1 MAHHGETSLAVAPVF
16 YMYGAALFCKAQEET
31 DVFGAGAAD
40 ASAARDR
47 KAAGE
52 PAPAPACAPGDKGKG
67 PAAAAAADEDDDE
80 DDDEDGSDGEGE
92 GEGEEDVSDMQLAWE
107 NLEHARFIYCGGVG
121 REGSSEPCAAEH
133 TEALAQVYVKLG
145 QISMEQEQFDTALE
159 LHDHALRLF
168 GTLSPA
174 PHRRLAGI
182 LYDSAYSLQQLQRTG
197 DALQR
202 LSAAIAACQ
211 SRLTELRMGAASAG
225 EAAANAE
232 VGDIAATIERMR
244 GLESELRESAA
255 DEARTKEAL
264 KVAFA
269 SMAGAASGGPAFD
282 APRMAAAAAPTVNL
296 GVVGRGVTRI
306 TPAAAGGAGP
316 ATTIVRRVEPA
327 PVAVPPPAEASAA
340 AAPKRTLEDA
350 LAEGAAAAGDAKAAK
365 PDGAGECKQQ

>member
-67 PAAAAAADEDDDE
+67 PVAAPAAADEDEEDE
-80 DDDEDGSDGEGE
+80 EEEDGSDGEAAGE
-92 GEGEEDVSDMQLAWE
+92 DDVSDKQLAWE
-107 NLEHARFIYCGGVG
+107 NLEHARFIYCGGAG

-145 QISMEQEQFDTALE
+145 QISMEQEQFETALE

-168 GTLSPA
+168 GTLSPP

-232 VGDIAATIERMR
+232 VGEIAATIERMR
-244 GLESELRESAA
+244 GLEAELTESAA

-264 KVAFA
+264 KQAFA
-269 SMAGAASGGPAFD
+269 SMAGAGGGGPAFD
-282 APRMAAAAAPTVNL
+282 APRMAQQAAPTVNL

-316 ATTIVRRVEPA
+316 GPGTAPVATTTVRRVEAA
-327 PVAVPPPAEASAA
+327 PVAAPAP
-340 AAPKRTLEDA
+340 PKRTMEEA
-350 LAEGAAAAGDAKAAK
+350 LADGAAKAPKQDDAKQDA
-365 PDGAGECKQQ
+365 AGECKQQ

>member
-47 KAAGE
+47 KAAGDAAP
-52 PAPAPACAPGDKGKG
+52 PAPTCAPGDKGKG
-67 PAAAAAADEDDDE
+67 PAVAAADDDDDDD
-80 DDDEDGSDGEGE
+80 DDDEDGDGE
-92 GEGEEDVSDMQLAWE
+92 EEDVTDMQLAWE

-121 REGSSEPCAAEH
+121 REGSTEPCAPEH

-145 QISMEQEQFDTALE
+145 QISMEQEQFETALE

-168 GTLSPA
+168 GTLSPP

-202 LSAAIAACQ
+202 LTAAIAACQ
-211 SRLTELRMGAASAG
+211 SRLTELRMGAASAS
-225 EAAANAE
+225 EAAASAE
-232 VGDIAATIERMR
+232 VAEIGATIERMR
-244 GLESELRESAA
+244 SLESELRDSAA

-264 KVAFA
+264 KQAFA

-282 APRMAAAAAPTVNL
+282 APRLAAQAQPPAQPPRAAPWWLPPARVPA
-296 GVVGRGVTRI
+296 RGQPR
-306 TPAAAGGAGP
+306 
-316 ATTIVRRVEPA
+316 
-327 PVAVPPPAEASAA
+327 PPPQA
-340 AAPKRTLEDA
+340 
-350 LAEGAAAAGDAKAAK
+350 
-365 PDGAGECKQQ
+365 

>member
-1 MAHHGETSLAVAPVF
+1 MAHHGESSLAVAPVF

-52 PAPAPACAPGDKGKG
+52 APPPPACAPGDKGKG
-67 PAAAAAADEDDDE
+67 PAPPVAVGGDDDDE
-80 DDDEDGSDGEGE
+80 DDEDDEEDGSEGE
-92 GEGEEDVSDMQLAWE
+92 AAEEDVSDMQLAWE
-107 NLEHARFIYCGGVG
+107 NLEHARFIYCGGAG
-121 REGSSEPCAAEH
+121 CEGSTEPCGAEH
-133 TEALAQVYVKLG
+133 AEALAQVYVKLG
-145 QISMEQEQFDTALE
+145 QISMEQEQFETALE

-168 GTLSPA
+168 GALSPP

-211 SRLTELRMGAASAG
+211 SRLTELRMGAASAS
-225 EAAANAE
+225 EAAASSE
-232 VGDIAATIERMR
+232 VADIGATIERMR
-244 GLESELRESAA
+244 ALETELRDSAA

-264 KVAFA
+264 KQAFA

-282 APRMAAAAAPTVNL
+282 APRMAAQAAATVNL

-316 ATTIVRRVEPA
+316 ATTTVRRMEAA
-327 PVAVPPPAEASAA
+327 PVAVPA
-340 AAPKRTLEDA
+340 AAPKRTLEEV
-350 LAEGAAAAGDAKAAK
+350 LAPAPQGDSKAAK
-365 PDGAGECKQQ
+365 QDEAGECKQQ